1 MSAGFSFP
9 SRKAAIAGIG
19 ATEFSKDS
27 GRSEL
32 RLTLEAIL
40 AAIADAGLQV
50 CDIDGLS
57 TFTMDTNS
65 EEVIARNLGL
75 PGLNFF
81 SRIGFGGGAACA
93 PVQQAVLAVTSGVA
107 DCVVVYR
114 AFNERSGVRFGQ
126 GPPPG
131 KSRATTENEYRTW
144 VNPFGLLTPAQH
156 VAMAA
161 RRYMHATGAT
171 SEDFGRV
178 AVLARKH
185 AANNPHA
192 WFHGRPLTLAEHQ
205 ASRWIVEP
213 LHLFDCCQETDGG
226 QALVVVSADRARE
239 LTNPPAYIAAA
250 AQSIGPDQFNMTSY
264 YREDI
269 ARVPELERCAQQLWR
284 QSGLGP
290 SDMDAAVLYDHFT
303 PYVLNQLEEYGF
315 CAPGEARHFVADGQ
329 LEVDGSLPTNTH
341 GGQIGEGYLHGVN
354 GIAEGVRQL
363 RGTSANQPKHTVTN
377 TLVTGGVGV
386 PTSALVLST
395 EAE

>member
-1 MSAGFSFP
+1 MNRFP
-9 SRKAAIAGIG
+9 SREAAIVGIG

-32 RLTLEAIL
+32 TLALECIL
-40 AAIADAGLQV
+40 SALHDAGLTASDV
-50 CDIDGLS
+50 DGLS

-81 SRIGFGGGAACA
+81 SRIHFGGGAAAA
-93 PVQQAVLAVTSGVA
+93 PFQQAILAVTSGVA
-107 DCVVVYR
+107 ECVVVYR

-131 KSRATTENEYRTW
+131 KARATTENEYRSW
-144 VNPFGLLTPAQH
+144 VNPYGLLTPAQH

-161 RRYMHATGAT
+161 RRYLHASGAT

-185 AANNPHA
+185 AATNPRA

-205 ASRWIVEP
+205 ESRWIVEP
-213 LHLFDCCQETDGG
+213 LHLYDCCQETDGG
-226 QALVVVSADRARE
+226 QALVVVSAERARD
-239 LTNPPAYIAAA
+239 LPNPPAYLAAA
-250 AQSIGPDQFNMTSY
+250 AQSIGPDQHNMTSY
-264 YREDI
+264 YREDL
-269 ARVPELERCAQQLWR
+269 ARVPELARCAEQLWR

-290 SDMDAAVLYDHFT
+290 DAMDAAVLYDHFT

-315 CAPGEARHFVADGQ
+315 CEPGEARHFVADGH
-329 LEVDGSLPTNTH
+329 LEVDGRLPTNTH

-354 GIAEGVRQL
+354 GVAEGVRL
-363 RGTSANQPKHTVTN
+363 IRGSSVNQPAKQIRHA
-377 TLVTGGVGV
+377 LVTGGVGV
-386 PTSALVLST
+386 PTSALVL
-395 EAE
+395 AADPG